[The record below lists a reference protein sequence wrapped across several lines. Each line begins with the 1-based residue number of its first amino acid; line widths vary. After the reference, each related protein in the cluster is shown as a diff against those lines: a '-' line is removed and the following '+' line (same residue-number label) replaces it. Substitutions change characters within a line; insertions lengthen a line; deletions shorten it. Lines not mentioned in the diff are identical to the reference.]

1 MFTLSI
7 LFINILIKDFKILTD
22 NKQRKKIRK
31 LTHILRNI
39 KREHEKYQLF
49 ELQCF

>member
-22 NKQRKKIRK
+22 NKQRKDKK
-31 LTHILRNI
+31 TDPYI
-39 KREHEKYQLF
+39 KKY
-49 ELQCF
+49 